1 MKTLSEAPIKQGTK
15 VFVRCDIDVPIERG
29 VIQEKF
35 RLDSSLNTLKYIID
49 KGGMPLIA
57 GHMGKPKGQ
66 VNENLSTKYLLPY
79 FDEKLGEGKFE
90 LLENLRFDSREETN
104 DEKFSEELA
113 SKAELFVNESFAT
126 SHRQHA
132 SIVGITR
139 FLPSYAGMTLE
150 KEIESLSRVMNN
162 PEKPLAV
169 LIGGV
174 KLESKL
180 PIIERFQPIADFI
193 MLSSLLS
200 ANWSKEITH
209 NMLLADNRDL
219 DSKDINDNTRQKF
232 IWALEKSKTILWA
245 GPLGM
250 YEEEEFM
257 AGTREIAQKISEL
270 TQNKGVY
277 SVVGGGDTVAAIN
290 KLELLDKFSFVST
303 GGGAMLQ
310 FLAEG
315 TLLGIEALNT
325 CPKL

>member
-35 RLDSSLNTLKYIID
+35 RLDSSINTLKYIID
-49 KGGMPLIA
+49 KGGIPLIA

-66 VNENLSTKYLLPY
+66 INENLSTRYLLPY
-79 FDEKLGEGKFE
+79 FNEKLDEGNFE
-90 LLENLRFDSREETN
+90 LIENLRFDPREELN
-104 DEKFSEELA
+104 DEEFSKELA
-113 SKAELFVNESFAT
+113 SKADICVNESFAT
-126 SHRQHA
+126 SHREHA

-139 FLPSYAGMTLE
+139 FLPSYAGLTLE
-150 KEIESLSRVMNN
+150 KEIESLRRVMGN
-162 PEKPLAV
+162 PEKPLAI
-169 LIGGV
+169 LIGGT

-180 PIIERFQPIADFI
+180 PVIERFQSVADFI

-232 IWALEKSKTILWA
+232 IWALEKSRTILWA

-257 AGTREIAQKISEL
+257 TGTREIAQKISEL
-270 TQNKGVY
+270 TQNNGVY

-290 KLELLDKFSFVST
+290 KLGILDKFSFVST

-315 TLLGIEALNT
+315 NLPGIEALNT